1 MKRISALL
9 LALVMLLSLCA
20 CSNNQ
25 ATDPSNSN
33 QAATNSTAASTGN
46 TENPTDGTEGTTGT
60 TEAPTEEPTT
70 APTEEP
76 TTPPTQAPTTPP
88 ETQPAACSH
97 SWKTA
102 TCTAPQTCTKCGVTQ
117 GNAAGHSWSNATCTA
132 PKTCSKCG
140 TTEGVAAGHSWNA
153 ATCIAPKTCKACGI
167 TEGTKG
173 DHTYT
178 NGVCSVCGA
187 TSVLNPNTHLTNDEY
202 LGTFYVAGEELI
214 FNAIQPYGEVLLVL
228 DRIFTSEPE
237 DDLEYLGTPIVYQG
251 ISYYSAGAGQN
262 PYHYELT
269 DTEILVKGVYWD
281 NDDPDTVTIKLILQ
295 SDGKLKV
302 TYSTNEKFPVGTI
315 LSTNPYDVLK

>member
-60 TEAPTEEPTT
+60 TEATTEEPTT

-97 SWKTA
+97 SWKMA

-140 TTEGVAAGHSWNA
+140 TTEGVAAGHSWNV

-187 TSVLNPNTHLTNDEY
+187 TSVLNPKTDLSTKEY
-202 LGTFYVAGEELI
+202 VGNFNVYGADLIGAG
-214 FNAIQPYGEVLLVL
+214 IQKDGETLLVL
-228 DRIFTSEPE
+228 DRYFTSEPDEE
-237 DDLEYLGTPIVYQG
+237 DGIYTPIVYEG
-251 ISYYSAGAGQN
+251 KEYYSMGAGQH
-262 PYHYELT
+262 PHYYELT
-269 DTEILVKGVYWD
+269 DTEILVKGAYWD

-295 SDGKLKV
+295 GDGKLKV
-302 TYSTNEKFPVGTI
+302 TYSTNQNFPVGTI
-315 LSTNPYDVLK
+315 LSTNINDVLN